1 MTIDSLRRFCLSLPG
16 ATEDMPWEDTLC
28 FRVRRKIFAMVALD
42 PGAEAR
48 ISLKCSP
55 ERFAEMLEVE
65 GAMKAPYVGRFQWIA
80 LEALDVLSDRD
91 LCDLVRHSYE
101 QVAAKLP
108 KKQQQRARA
117 RSR

>member
-1 MTIDSLRRFCLSLPG
+1 MTIDSIRRFCLSLLG

-28 FRVRRKIFAMVALD
+28 FRLRRKIFAMVALD

-55 ERFAEMLEVE
+55 ERFSEMLEVE

-80 LEALDVLSDRD
+80 LEDLDVLSDRD

-108 KKQQQRARA
+108 KKQQRARA

>member
-1 MTIDSLRRFCLSLPG
+1 MIIDSLRRFCLSLPG

-28 FRVRRKIFAMVALD
+28 FRLRRKIFAIVALD

-48 ISLKCSP
+48 ISLKCSS
-55 ERFAEMLEVE
+55 ERFSEMLEVE
-65 GAMKAPYVGRFQWIA
+65 GTRKAPYVGRFQWIA

-91 LCDLVRHSYE
+91 LCNLVRHSYE

-108 KKQQQRARA
+108 KTQQPRAA
-117 RSR
+117 VRSR